1 MYDISEN
8 NIRNKFI
15 KFLRNLGCLRIQKS
29 VFLGDLSE
37 TTFKTIEFEISN
49 IINTNN
55 DSIYIFPIC
64 QREYKDCVFMDKRQF
79 QNVLQMSAIIL

>member
-15 KFLRNLGCLRIQKS
+15 KFLRNLGCIRVQKS

-37 TTFKTIEFEISN
+37 TIFKTIEFEILN
-49 IINTNN
+49 IININD

-64 QREYKDCVFMDKRQF
+64 QREYRDCIFMDKRQI
-79 QNVLQMSAIIL
+79 QNILEMNAIIL